1 MPYATLNDAVAGFQA
16 DANRVA
22 AFANGDAST
31 SYTTTNGVVVPSIQ
45 QTIGNWNIQ
54 INTAANG
61 VLANATIQANNAGT
75 YASSASGSSS
85 AAATSAANAATSAT
99 AASGSATSASSSAT
113 AAANSATTAQNAS
126 ALQFVTAAGAANI
139 KPNTTYSYM
148 LPTASAAT
156 ITGGGDGTNMQL
168 VGYTHN
174 RQEFSGPGSSFTYNS
189 PPANSD
195 PSTLRLFKVGTD
207 GAGTLT
213 TLVWTTSGSPTGTQW
228 NGAIS
233 GGTVS
238 ITTGT
243 ALLTGETLIV
253 EDPNAVTATT
263 GQAPSYSSIH
273 GAYDGSIQSG
283 LMQHIIAS
291 AHSRIYDRDG
301 VGGHNGIILGSFH
314 RMTGPGAYNGILFGT
329 GSEVSGSAT
338 NGSMVLGGI
347 YSKVTGSTAVA
358 LACERCKVSSTYGF
372 AQGQAEN
379 VSGTASGALGRG
391 NTVSAANA
399 LATGQNGLISGD
411 NSTGHG
417 NSYSLTHSYTFN
429 AAGYKTR
436 SVAAG
441 DVILWGYRDTS
452 AGYAGGS
459 AGSNPVIQDHRLY
472 WNGYWTDTSSHLLTN
487 AIDETTT
494 DIPITAGAV
503 TLYRI
508 RVTARGG
515 SLRGGAW
522 IMTCAVQAPSSLSSG
537 TPATLI
543 GGACTSDFSQVDSGL
558 GTSSNAAGVSVAIN
572 NSTGA
577 GLQVTAKQRAD
588 TAVATKW
595 AAVIEALEVN

>member
-1 MPYATLNDAVAGFQA
+1 MKRLIFAFFFCISAHTNAQFVSGQVLTASGLN
-16 DANRVA
+16 A
-22 AFANGDAST
+22 ALS
-31 SYTTTNGVVVPSIQ
+31 Q
-45 QTIGNWNIQ
+45 K
-54 INTAANG
+54 
-61 VLANATIQANNAGT
+61 IQASDLSNSSDPTKGAALIGYGSGTVASALNA
-75 YASSASGSSS
+75 
-85 AAATSAANAATSAT
+85 N
-99 AASGSATSASSSAT
+99 
-113 AAANSATTAQNAS
+113 

-139 KPNTTYSYM
+139 KPNTAYSYI

-174 RQEFSGPGSSFTYNS
+174 RQEFAGPGSSFTYNY
-189 PPANSD
+189 PPSNSD
-195 PSTLRLFKVGTD
+195 PSTLRLFKAGTD

-228 NGAIS
+228 NGTIG

-314 RMTGPGAYNGILFGT
+314 RITGPGAYNGILFGT

-347 YSKVTGSTAVA
+347 YSKNTGTTSVA
-358 LACERCKVSSTYGF
+358 LACERCKVSSTYAI
-372 AQGQAEN
+372 AQGQSQN

-436 SVAAG
+436 SIAAG

-459 AGSNPVIQDHRLY
+459 AGLNPVIQDHRLY
-472 WNGYWTDTSSHLLTN
+472 WNGYWTDTSSHLITN

-572 NSTGA
+572 SSTGA

-595 AAVIEALEVN
+595 AAVIEVLEVN